1 MGLNVDNSIS
11 ENYEIVCLLGLTA
24 FVLNEFGSTTYTVF
38 KLHNQMRNEATRY
51 KCPIELEHDLVE
63 DG

>member
-11 ENYEIVCLLGLTA
+11 ENYEIACLFGLTA
-24 FVLNEFGSTTYTVF
+24 FVPNEFGSTTYTTF
-38 KLHNQMRNEATRY
+38 KLHNQMRNEATCY
-51 KCPIELEHDLVE
+51 KRPVKLEHDLVE